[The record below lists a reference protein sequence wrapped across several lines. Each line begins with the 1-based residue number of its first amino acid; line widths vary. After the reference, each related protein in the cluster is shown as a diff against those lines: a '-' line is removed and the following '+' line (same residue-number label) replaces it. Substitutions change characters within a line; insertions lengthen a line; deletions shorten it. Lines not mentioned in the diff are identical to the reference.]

1 MTDNQKT
8 IKKEVSIKGVGLHT
22 GVEVTMTFKP
32 ANIDHGYKFKR
43 TDLEKPILIPAL
55 AENVVDTARGTTIAK
70 GDVRISTIEHVLAAA
85 YSLEIDNLLI
95 EIDGPEVPIMDGSS
109 KEFFKILGDAGLE
122 EQDAERE
129 YFVVHENVRYVNKE
143 KGIEIIAY
151 PDDKYSIDVLIDFN
165 SKVLGHQY
173 ASIADLSEF
182 GTQIAPCRT
191 FAFFHELEPLFKNNL
206 IKGGALENAIVIV
219 ENEYPQ
225 EEFDR
230 IADIFNKPHLK
241 AKSGILNNISL
252 QFSNEP
258 ARHKLLDV
266 IGDLAL
272 AGRRIKGKI
281 IAKRP
286 GHYANTEF
294 AKLIRQVVKFE
305 QKNGVAP
312 RYNPD
317 EPPVRN
323 IKQIMDLL
331 PHRPPFL
338 LIDKIIDM
346 DDTSIVGVKSV
357 TMNEGFFVGHFP
369 GEPVMPGVLQIEAMA
384 QVGGILALNSVEE
397 PSEWSTYFLKID
409 NVRFKQK
416 VVPGDTLI
424 FKLEL
429 ITPIRRGIVHM
440 RGQAFV
446 GTSLVM
452 DAEMMAQLVRNKG
465 VEALENIE
473 NEIN

>member
-1 MTDNQKT
+1 MADMQKT
-8 IKKEVSIKGVGLHT
+8 IANVVSLKGVGLHT

-32 ANIDHGYKFKR
+32 AHVDHGYKFKR
-43 TDLEKPILIPAL
+43 IDLDKQPLIPAL
-55 AENVVDTARGTTIAK
+55 AENVIDTARGTTIAK
-70 GDVRISTIEHVLAAA
+70 GDAKVSTIEHVLAAA

-95 EIDGPEVPIMDGSS
+95 EIDGPEAPILDGSS
-109 KEFFKILGDAGLE
+109 IHFFRTLSEAGTVD
-122 EQDAERE
+122 QDAERE
-129 YFVVHENVRYVNKE
+129 YFEVRENVRYVNAE
-143 KGIEIIAY
+143 KGTEIIAY

-165 SKVLGHQY
+165 SKVLGHQF
-173 ASIADLSEF
+173 ASITDLSEF
-182 GTQIAPCRT
+182 GEQIAPCRT
-191 FAFFHELEPLFKNNL
+191 FAFFKELEPLFKNNL

-219 ENEYPQ
+219 EHEYPQ

-241 AKSGILNNISL
+241 AKQGILNNIDL
-252 QFSNEP
+252 HFSNEP

-272 AGRRIKGKI
+272 AGKRIKGKI

-294 AKLIRQVVKFE
+294 AKLIRQIVKFE

-312 RYNPD
+312 RYSPD
-317 EPPVRN
+317 EPPVID
-323 IKQIMDLL
+323 IKGIMALL

-338 LIDKIIDM
+338 LIDKIIHM
-346 DDTSIVGVKSV
+346 DDSSVVGVKAV
-357 TMNEGFFVGHFP
+357 TMNEGFFIGHFP

-384 QVGGILALNSVEE
+384 QVGGILALSSIED
-397 PSEWSTYFLKID
+397 PKQWSTYFIKID

-416 VVPGDTLI
+416 VVPGDNLI

-446 GTSLVM
+446 GNTLVM
-452 DAEMMAQLVRNKG
+452 DAEMMAQLVKNK
-465 VEALENIE
+465 VEE
-473 NEIN
+473 

>member
-1 MTDNQKT
+1 MNKALMTDKQKT
-8 IKKEVSIKGVGLHT
+8 IKNEVSLKGVGLHT
-22 GVEVTMTFKP
+22 GVSVTMTFKP
-32 ANIDHGYKFKR
+32 ANVDHGYNFKR
-43 TDLEKPILIPAL
+43 PDLDRQPIIPAL

-70 GDVRISTIEHVLAAA
+70 GEASVSTIEHVLAAA

-95 EIDGPEVPIMDGSS
+95 EIDGPETPIMDGSAI
-109 KEFFKILGDAGLE
+109 EFFNVLKEAGIE
-122 EQDAERE
+122 EQDADRE
-129 YFVVHENVRYVNKE
+129 YFVVQENVRYSNKE
-143 KGIEIIAY
+143 KGVEIIAY
-151 PDDKYSIDVLIDFN
+151 PDDKYSVDVLIDFN

-173 ASIADLSEF
+173 ASINDLSDF
-182 GTQIAPCRT
+182 GEQIASCRT
-191 FAFFHELEPLFKNNL
+191 FAFFAELEPLFKQNL
-206 IKGGALENAIVIV
+206 IQGGALENAIVIV
-219 ENEYPQ
+219 EKEYPQ

-230 IADIFNKPHLK
+230 IADLFNKPHLK
-241 AKSGILNNISL
+241 AKRGILNNINL

-272 AGRRIKGKI
+272 TGRRIKGKI

-294 AKLIRQVVKFE
+294 AKQIRQIVKFE

-317 EPPVRN
+317 EAPILD
-323 IKQIMDLL
+323 IKDIMNTL

-338 LIDKIIDM
+338 LIDKIVQL
-346 DDTSIVGVKSV
+346 DDSSVTGVKSV

-384 QVGGILALNSVEE
+384 QVGGVLALYNVDE
-397 PSEWSTYFLKID
+397 PRNYSTYFLKID

-424 FKLEL
+424 FKLDL
-429 ITPIRRGIVHM
+429 ITPIRRGIVYM

-446 GTSLVM
+446 GTTLVM
-452 DAEMMAQLVRNKG
+452 DAEMMAQLVKNK
-465 VEALENIE
+465 EADTAE
-473 NEIN
+473 

>member
-1 MTDNQKT
+1 MTDRQKT
-8 IKKEVSIKGVGLHT
+8 ISKEVSLNGVGLHT
-22 GVEVTMTFKP
+22 GVNVTLTFKP
-32 ANIDHGYKFKR
+32 APVDYGYKFKR
-43 TDLEKPILIPAL
+43 VDLEKQPVIAAL
-55 AENVVDTARGTTIAK
+55 AENVIDTARGTTIGK
-70 GDVRISTIEHVLAAA
+70 GDIRISTIEHVLAAA
-85 YSLEIDNLLI
+85 YSLGIDNLLI
-95 EIDGPEVPIMDGSS
+95 EIDGPETPIMDGSS
-109 KEFFKILGDAGLE
+109 KYFHEVLVKAGIE
-122 EQDAERE
+122 DQEADRE
-129 YFVVHENVRYVNKE
+129 YFVVHENVRYQNKE

-165 SKVLGHQY
+165 SQVLGHQY
-173 ASIADLSEF
+173 ASLTDLSEF
-182 GTQIAPCRT
+182 GEQIASCRT
-191 FAFFHELEPLFKNNL
+191 FAFFAELEPLFKKNL

-230 IADIFNKPHLK
+230 IADLFNKPHLK
-241 AKSGILNNISL
+241 AKRGILNNVDL
-252 QFSNEP
+252 HFNNEP

-266 IGDLAL
+266 VGDLAL
-272 AGRRIKGKI
+272 VGRRIKGKI

-294 AKLIRQVVKFE
+294 AKQIRQIVKFE

-317 EPPVRN
+317 EYPVKDIN
-323 IKQIMDLL
+323 DIMSLL

-338 LIDKIIDM
+338 LVDKIIHM
-346 DDTSIVGVKSV
+346 DDTSVVGVKSV

-369 GEPVMPGVLQIEAMA
+369 DEPVMPGVLQIEATA
-384 QVGGILALNSVEE
+384 QVGGILALSSVEN
-397 PSEWSTYFLKID
+397 PKEWSTYFLKID

-429 ITPIRRGIVHM
+429 ISPIRRGIVHM

-446 GTSLVM
+446 GTTLVM
-452 DAEMMAQLVRNKG
+452 DAELMAQLVKNKQ
-465 VEALENIE
+465 E
-473 NEIN
+473 

>member
-1 MTDNQKT
+1 MTDKQKT
-8 IKKEVSIKGVGLHT
+8 IKNEVSIMGVGLHT
-22 GVEVTMTFKP
+22 GIQVTMTFKP

-43 TDLEKPILIPAL
+43 TDLEKPVFISAL

-109 KEFFKILGDAGLE
+109 KEFFRILGEAGLE
-122 EQDAERE
+122 EQDADRE
-129 YFVVHENVRYVNKE
+129 YFVVHENVRFVNKE

-173 ASIADLSEF
+173 ASITDLSEF
-182 GTQIAPCRT
+182 GEQIAPCRT
-191 FAFFHELEPLFKNNL
+191 FAFFAELEPLFKNNL

-230 IADIFNKPHLK
+230 IADLFNKPHLK
-241 AKSGILNNISL
+241 AKRGILNNINL

-294 AKLIRQVVKFE
+294 AKQIRQIVKFE

-317 EPPVRN
+317 EPPVLN
-323 IKQIMDLL
+323 IKDIMNTL

-338 LIDKIIDM
+338 LIDKIVHLE
-346 DDTSIVGVKSV
+346 DTVVIGVKSV

-384 QVGGILALNSVEE
+384 QVGGVLALHNVEE

-446 GTSLVM
+446 GTTLVM

-465 VEALENIE
+465 AETLEPIE
-473 NEIN
+473 N

>member
-1 MTDNQKT
+1 MNKELMTDRQKT
-8 IKKEVSIKGVGLHT
+8 IANEVSLTGVGLHT
-22 GVEVTMTFKP
+22 GINVTMTFKP
-32 ANIDHGYKFKR
+32 APEDHGYKFKR
-43 TDLEKPILIPAL
+43 VDLDKQPIIPAL

-70 GDVRISTIEHVLAAA
+70 GEARVSTIEHVLAAA

-95 EIDGPEVPIMDGSS
+95 EIDGPETPIMDGSS
-109 KEFFKILGDAGLE
+109 IRFFEVLQKAGIK
-122 EQDAERE
+122 EQDLDRE
-129 YFVVHENVRYVNKE
+129 YFVVRENVRYVNEE

-151 PDDKYSIDVLIDFN
+151 PDHKYSVDVLIDFN

-173 ASIADLSEF
+173 ASLTDLSEF

-230 IADIFNKPHLK
+230 IADLFNKPHLK
-241 AKSGILNNISL
+241 AKRGILNNVNL
-252 QFSNEP
+252 HFSNEP

-286 GHYANTEF
+286 GHLANTEF
-294 AKLIRQVVKFE
+294 ANKIRQIVKFE

-312 RYNPD
+312 RYYPD
-317 EPPVRN
+317 EPPVRDIN
-323 IKQIMDLL
+323 DIMKVL

-338 LIDKIIDM
+338 LVDKIIHM
-346 DDTSIVGVKSV
+346 DETTVVGVKCV
-357 TMNEGFFVGHFP
+357 TMNEPFFVGHFP
-369 GEPVMPGVLQIEAMA
+369 QEPVMPGVLQIEAMA
-384 QVGGILALNSVEE
+384 QVGGLLALNDVED
-397 PSEWSTYFLKID
+397 PKEWSTYFLKID

-424 FKLEL
+424 FRLDL
-429 ITPIRRGIVHM
+429 ISPIRRGIAHM
-440 RGQAFV
+440 RGQVFV

-452 DAEMMAQLVRNKG
+452 DAELMAQLVRNK
-465 VEALENIE
+465 VTAEN
-473 NEIN
+473 

>member
-1 MTDNQKT
+1 MADKQRT
-8 IKKEVSIKGVGLHT
+8 IKKEVTLDGVGLHT
-22 GVEVTMTFKP
+22 GAIVTMTFKP
-32 ANIDHGYKFKR
+32 APEDHGYKFKR
-43 TDLEKPILIPAL
+43 VDLENQPVIPAL

-70 GDVRISTIEHVLAAA
+70 GDARVSTIEHVLAAA

-95 EIDGPEVPIMDGSS
+95 EINGPETPIMDGSS
-109 KEFFKILGDAGLE
+109 ISFFTVLNEAGIE
-122 EQDAERE
+122 EQSLDRE
-129 YFVVHENVRYVNKE
+129 YFVVRENVRYVNE
-143 KGIEIIAY
+143 AKGIEIIAY
-151 PDDKYSIDVLIDFN
+151 PDHKYSVDVLIDFN

-173 ASIADLSEF
+173 ASLTDLSMF
-182 GTQIAPCRT
+182 GEQIAPCRT

-230 IADIFNKPHLK
+230 IADLFNKPHLK
-241 AKSGILNNISL
+241 AKRGILNNINL
-252 QFSNEP
+252 HFSNEP

-266 IGDLAL
+266 VGDLAL

-286 GHYANTEF
+286 GHYANTQF
-294 AKLIRQVVKFE
+294 ANQIRQIVKFE

-317 EPPVRN
+317 EPALRT
-323 IKQIMDLL
+323 IKDIMKVL

-338 LIDKIIDM
+338 LVDKIIHLDE
-346 DDTSIVGVKSV
+346 TSVVGVKCV

-369 GEPVMPGVLQIEAMA
+369 EEPVMPGVLQIEAMA
-384 QVGGILALNSVEE
+384 QVGGILALKDVED
-397 PSEWSTYFLKID
+397 PKEWSTYFLKID

-424 FKLEL
+424 FRLEL
-429 ITPIRRGIVHM
+429 ITPIRRGIAHM
-440 RGQAFV
+440 RGQVFV
-446 GTSLVM
+446 GTTLVM
-452 DAEMMAQLVRNKG
+452 DAEMMAQLVRNKVA
-465 VEALENIE
+465 VETNQETN
-473 NEIN
+473 